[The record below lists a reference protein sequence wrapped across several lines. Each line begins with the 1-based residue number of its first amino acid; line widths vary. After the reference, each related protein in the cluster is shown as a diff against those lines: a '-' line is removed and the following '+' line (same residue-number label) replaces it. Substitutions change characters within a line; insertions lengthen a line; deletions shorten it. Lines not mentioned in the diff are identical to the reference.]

1 MEPGPARDRR
11 SSKSGSY
18 AFAGSTWTTTS
29 RLSRICRP
37 SQSVWL
43 SSLAYPESFHPSFRS
58 RPRRFSLPT
67 LPQLPEP
74 QLLRLRPTSLRTQ
87 DISHLLTGVFRNL
100 YTAEVFGDDVSTNL
114 IKARGSEDD
123 VHEEFVDELQ
133 QVTRAPGPAPP
144 RAPYWWGPSHL
155 RTVLGAQDAPP
166 PPQKVAPPLPP
177 AVFAARQ
184 V

>member
-1 MEPGPARDRR
+1 MQLKE
-11 SSKSGSY
+11 
-18 AFAGSTWTTTS
+18 
-29 RLSRICRP
+29 
-37 SQSVWL
+37 SQSRGL
-43 SSLAYPESFHPSFRS
+43 SQVLPSISRKTLHPSFRS

-133 QVTRAPGPAPP
+133 QVTRGPAHLNTGDASEE
-144 RAPYWWGPSHL
+144 RIYDNDDTDDAVDEGGKAEKAGPAAE
-155 RTVLGAQDAPP
+155 V
-166 PPQKVAPPLPP
+166 PL
-177 AVFAARQ
+177 AAS
-184 V
+184 

>member
-1 MEPGPARDRR
+1 MEPGQARDRR

-18 AFAGSTWTTTS
+18 AFAGATWTTTS
-29 RLSRICRP
+29 RLSRICSP

-43 SSLAYPESFHPSFRS
+43 SSLAYPESFHHSFRS
-58 RPRRFSLPT
+58 RPRRFSQPT

-100 YTAEVFGDDVSTNL
+100 YTAEVFGDEGSTNL
-114 IKARGSEDD
+114 IKARGSEDE

-133 QVTRAPGPAPP
+133 QVSRP
-144 RAPYWWGPSHL
+144 RAPARSLLVGP
-155 RTVLGAQDAPP
+155 VAPEDSAGGP
-166 PPQKVAPPLPP
+166 GRAPQKAGPP